1 MKAYLVTIVAAGGL
15 LLWGCSRSVESAS
28 QKFNEL
34 PPAVQKT
41 VRAQAPNAEIA
52 DVSHKTQDG
61 MDVYQVEFAEPGKN
75 PKLMV
80 AADGKLLNTDMP
92 KPAGAVERLLT
103 PTGATGT
110 KLSALPEA
118 AQKTILS
125 KAPNKPISN
134 ISRHE
139 KDGRVF
145 YEVEF
150 NDNGNRSTMEVAE
163 GGTVVQD
170 LQNKSSSQPVAP
182 TTTP

>member
-1 MKAYLVTIVAAGGL
+1 MVAASGL
-15 LLWGCSRSVESAS
+15 LLWGCSPSVESAS

-52 DVSHKTQDG
+52 DVSRKSEDG
-61 MDVYQVEFAEPGKN
+61 MDVYEVQFNEPGAN
-75 PKLMV
+75 PKVVV
-80 AADGKLLNTDMP
+80 AADGKLLSTDMP
-92 KPAGAVERLLT
+92 KATGPVQRLFT

-118 AQKTILS
+118 ARKTIQS
-125 KAPNKPISN
+125 KAPNKQISD

-139 KDGRVF
+139 KDGRVS

-150 NDNGNRSTMEVAE
+150 NDGGNRSIMEVAE
-163 GGTVVQD
+163 DGSVVKD
-170 LQNKSSSQPVAP
+170 LQPK
-182 TTTP
+182 

>member
-1 MKAYLVTIVAAGGL
+1 MVAASGL
-15 LLWGCSRSVESAS
+15 LLWGCSPSVESAS

-52 DVSHKTQDG
+52 DVSKKTDNG
-61 MDVYQVEFAEPGKN
+61 MDVYEVQFKEPGTN
-75 PKLMV
+75 PKVIV

-92 KPAGAVERLLT
+92 KASGPVQRLLT
-103 PTGATGT
+103 PTGAVGT

-118 AQKTILS
+118 AQKTIQA
-125 KAPNKPISN
+125 KAPNKQISD

-145 YEVEF
+145 YEIEF
-150 NDNGNRSTMEVAE
+150 KDGANTSIMEVAE
-163 GGTVVQD
+163 DGTVVKE
-170 LQNKSSSQPVAP
+170 LQPK
-182 TTTP
+182 

>member
-1 MKAYLVTIVAAGGL
+1 MKAYIATMVAASGL
-15 LLWGCSRSVESAS
+15 LLWGCSPSVESAS
-28 QKFNEL
+28 KKFNEL

-52 DVSHKTQDG
+52 DVSHSIKDG
-61 MDVYQVEFAEPGKN
+61 MDVYEVQFNEPGKN
-75 PKLMV
+75 PKVMV

-92 KPAGAVERLLT
+92 NPSGPVKRLLT

-118 AQKTILS
+118 AQKTIQS
-125 KAPNKPISN
+125 KAPDKQISD

-150 NDNGNRSTMEVAE
+150 KDGDKSSIMEVAE
-163 GGTVVQD
+163 DGTVVKE
-170 LQNKSSSQPVAP
+170 LQPK
-182 TTTP
+182 

>member
-1 MKAYLVTIVAAGGL
+1 MVAASGL
-15 LLWGCSRSVESAS
+15 LFWGCSRSVESAS

-52 DVSHKTQDG
+52 DVSHKTRDG
-61 MDVYQVEFAEPGKN
+61 MDVYEVEFSEPGKN
-75 PKLMV
+75 PKLIV
-80 AADGKLLNTDMP
+80 GSDGRLLNTDMP
-92 KPAGAVERLLT
+92 RASGAVQRLLT

-118 AQKTILS
+118 AQKAILS
-125 KAPNKPISN
+125 KAPNKPISD

-150 NDNGNRSTMEVAE
+150 NDAGNRSTMEVAE
-163 GGTVVQD
+163 DGTIVRE
-170 LQNKSSSQPVAP
+170 LQPKSSSQPAAP

>member
-1 MKAYLVTIVAAGGL
+1 MKAYLATMVAASGL
-15 LLWGCSRSVESAS
+15 LLWGCSPSVERAS

-52 DVSHKTQDG
+52 DVSHSTRDG
-61 MDVYQVEFAEPGKN
+61 MDVYEVQFSEPGKN
-75 PKLMV
+75 PKVIV
-80 AADGKLLNTDMP
+80 AADGKLLSTDMA
-92 KPAGAVERLLT
+92 KPTGAVQKLLT
-103 PTGATGT
+103 PTGAVGT

-118 AQKTILS
+118 AQKTIQS
-125 KAPNKPISN
+125 KAANKQISD

-150 NDNGNRSTMEVAE
+150 KDGGNTSMMEVAE
-163 GGTVVQD
+163 DGTVVKD
-170 LQNKSSSQPVAP
+170 LQPK
-182 TTTP
+182 

>member
-1 MKAYLVTIVAAGGL
+1 MKAYIATIVAAGGL
-15 LLWGCSRSVESAS
+15 LLWGCSPSVESAS

-61 MDVYQVEFAEPGKN
+61 MDLYQVEFAEPGKN

-80 AADGKLLNTDMP
+80 SADGRLLNSDLP
-92 KPAGAVERLLT
+92 KTAGPVERLLT

-118 AQKTILS
+118 AQKTIQS
-125 KAPNKPISN
+125 KAPNRPISN
-134 ISRHE
+134 ITRHE

-150 NDNGNRSTMEVAE
+150 NEAGNRSTMEVAE
-163 GGTVVQD
+163 DGTVVQE
-170 LQNKSSSQPVAP
+170 LQSKSNGQPVAP
-182 TTTP
+182 TSTP

>member
-1 MKAYLVTIVAAGGL
+1 MVAASGL
-15 LLWGCSRSVESAS
+15 LFWGCSRSVESAS

-52 DVSHKTQDG
+52 DITHSNRDG
-61 MDVYQVEFAEPGKN
+61 MDVYEVEFKEPGAN
-75 PKLMV
+75 PKVIV
-80 AADGKLLNTDMP
+80 AADGRLLNTDMP
-92 KPAGAVERLLT
+92 KATGPVQRLLT
-103 PTGATGT
+103 PTGAIGT

-118 AQKTILS
+118 AQKTIQS
-125 KAPNKPISN
+125 KAPNKQITD

-150 NDNGNRSTMEVAE
+150 NDGGNRSIMEVAE
-163 GGTVVQD
+163 DGTVVKE
-170 LQNKSSSQPVAP
+170 LQPK
-182 TTTP
+182 

>member
-1 MKAYLVTIVAAGGL
+1 MVAAGGL
-15 LLWGCSRSVESAS
+15 LFWGCSRSVESAS

-41 VRAQAPNAEIA
+41 VRAEAPNAEIA
-52 DVSHKTQDG
+52 DIFQKTQDG
-61 MDVYQVEFAEPGKN
+61 MEVYEVEFNQPGTN
-75 PKLMV
+75 PKLIV
-80 AADGKLLNTDMP
+80 ASDGRLLNTDMP
-92 KPAGAVERLLT
+92 KTSGAVKRLLT

-118 AQKTILS
+118 AQKAILS
-125 KAPNKPISN
+125 KAPNKPISD

-150 NDNGNRSTMEVAE
+150 NDAGTRSTMQVAE
-163 GGTVVQD
+163 DGTIVQE
-170 LQNKSSSQPVAP
+170 LQSKPSSQPVAP

>member
-1 MKAYLVTIVAAGGL
+1 MVAASGL
-15 LLWGCSRSVESAS
+15 LFWGCSRSVESAS

-52 DVSHKTQDG
+52 DITHSNRDG
-61 MDVYQVEFAEPGKN
+61 MDVYEVEFKEPGAN
-75 PKLMV
+75 PKVIV
-80 AADGKLLNTDMP
+80 AADGKLLSTDMP
-92 KPAGAVERLLT
+92 KATGPVQRLLT

-118 AQKTILS
+118 AQKTIQS
-125 KAPNKPISN
+125 KAPNKAITD

-139 KDGRVF
+139 KDGRVM

-150 NDNGNRSTMEVAE
+150 NDGGNRSIMEVAE
-163 GGTVVQD
+163 DGTVVKE
-170 LQNKSSSQPVAP
+170 LQPK
-182 TTTP
+182 

>member
-1 MKAYLVTIVAAGGL
+1 MKAYIVTMVAATGL
-15 LLWGCSRSVESAS
+15 LVWGCSRSVESAS

-41 VRAQAPNAEIA
+41 IRAQAPNAELA

-61 MDVYQVEFAEPGKN
+61 IKVYEVEFNQPGTN
-75 PKLMV
+75 PKLIV
-80 AADGKLLNTDMP
+80 ASDGRLLNTDMP
-92 KPAGAVERLLT
+92 RASGAVQRLLT

-118 AQKTILS
+118 AQKAILS
-125 KAPNKPISN
+125 KAPNKPIAD

-139 KDGRVF
+139 KDNRVF

-150 NDNGNRSTMEVAE
+150 NENGNRSTMEVAE
-163 GGTVVQD
+163 DGTVVQE
-170 LQNKSSSQPVAP
+170 LQNKSSTQPAAP
-182 TTTP
+182 VTTP

>member
-1 MKAYLVTIVAAGGL
+1 MKAYLVTMVAASGL

-52 DVSHKTQDG
+52 DVSHKNRDG
-61 MDVYQVEFAEPGKN
+61 MDVYEVEFTEPGAN
-75 PKLMV
+75 PKVIV

-92 KPAGAVERLLT
+92 RASGPIQRLLT

-118 AQKTILS
+118 AQKTIQS
-125 KAPNKPISN
+125 KAPNKQITDV
-134 ISRHE
+134 SRHE
-139 KDGRVF
+139 KDGRVM

-150 NDNGNRSTMEVAE
+150 NDGGNRSIMEVAE
-163 GGTVVQD
+163 DGTVVKD
-170 LQNKSSSQPVAP
+170 LQPK
-182 TTTP
+182 